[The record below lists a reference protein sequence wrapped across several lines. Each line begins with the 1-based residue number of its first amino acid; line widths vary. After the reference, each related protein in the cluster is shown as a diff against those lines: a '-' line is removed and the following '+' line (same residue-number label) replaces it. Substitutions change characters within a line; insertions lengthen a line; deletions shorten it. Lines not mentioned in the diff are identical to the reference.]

1 MKNLDDYVLC
11 IYNNTS
17 RNGVQKFRPSALF
30 CQRSQIVE
38 WAENELR
45 RAGES
50 IEDLAGIP
58 ISFNSGGDTFY
69 GRELSGDE
77 LFSLSVGKLGDDGR
91 MFETFGVDESGRLA
105 FALRGAE
112 FGLEAEAAG
121 ITKHFELACS

>member
-1 MKNLDDYVLC
+1 MLNLNSYILC

-30 CQRSQIVE
+30 CQRAQIVE

-58 ISFNSGGDTFY
+58 ISFNSKGTPLY
-69 GRELSGDE
+69 GRELRADE
-77 LFSLSVGKLGDDGR
+77 LLALSVGKLGDDGR
-91 MFETFGVDESGRLA
+91 MFETFDVDESGRSA
-105 FALRGAE
+105 FVLRAKE
-112 FGLEAEAAG
+112 FGLDTAAAN
-121 ITKHFELACS
+121 IIKHFVLAYS